1 LPGDRQGTTEGS
13 DFRSSQTLWENGDN
27 RGGNRRLSDRFG
39 TTGEDSE
46 GSVCQWGDREGP
58 YYRASRRSQEK
69 GGQGPRA
76 KWIQGGGKM
85 MSKIINLPWISH
97 NLTVTESSD
106 PSLIGISGTVLNE
119 TKRTILI
126 STKSGEVALAKD
138 VITFTIDS
146 GEPIN
151 GSIVTQR
158 AEERIGRRY

>member
-1 LPGDRQGTTEGS
+1 
-13 DFRSSQTLWENGDN
+13 
-27 RGGNRRLSDRFG
+27 
-39 TTGEDSE
+39 
-46 GSVCQWGDREGP
+46 
-58 YYRASRRSQEK
+58 
-69 GGQGPRA
+69 
-76 KWIQGGGKM
+76 M
-85 MSKIINLPWISH
+85 MSKIINLPWISR

-151 GSIVTQR
+151 GSLVAQR